1 MATMS
6 FNPQT
11 PQSPSQL
18 SPSTGDQ
25 VSSMNSSMTSITTA
39 LPTPA
44 HSVNGSAQATD
55 MSHDA
60 AMADA
65 YPSKRKNPFDD
76 VGGQEQKKAHLEDRR
91 VGIENLHL
99 DVGEKYLLR
108 STPYPASYPPL
119 SEDLFMM
126 FDLTGI
132 AADVARTKP
141 NGEKNAL
148 RKTYKGHIRTLGLS
162 GHFDAVK
169 KDSNLP
175 DTLSQMSAVPE
186 DSWFSLE
193 IQGREIEKGLSQI
206 SQAQISRAT
215 TMARG
220 IIPKASW
227 DSSVLGELAPNTQPK
242 KAVNDQ
248 SARPTAPSTP
258 TASALGITP
267 KPNKPLTPQVDRAR
281 RLGKKRSYQDSSF
294 EGYGEGYGD
303 EDAGGYSTGDGDDRS
318 KLKRRKQNPTGK
330 PSFSGAGTQHYGSRI
345 GT

>member
-1 MATMS
+1 MS

-60 AMADA
+60 AMTDI
-65 YPSKRKNPFDD
+65 YSTKRKYPFDD
-76 VGGQEQKKAHLEDRR
+76 AGDHEQKKVYLENRR

-108 STPYPASYPPL
+108 STPYSASYPPL
-119 SEDLFMM
+119 SDDFFKM
-126 FDLTGI
+126 FDLTGV
-132 AADVARTKP
+132 AAEVARTKP

-169 KDSNLP
+169 KEP
-175 DTLSQMSAVPE
+175 ETLDGLLALSLVPE
-186 DSWFSLE
+186 DSWFAME
-193 IQGREIEKGLSQI
+193 VQGREIEKGLAQVN
-206 SQAQISRAT
+206 QAQLARAT

-220 IIPKASW
+220 IIPKTSW
-227 DSSVLGELAPNTQPK
+227 DSSVLGDLAPSTMPK
-242 KAVNDQ
+242 KAGNDQ

-258 TASALGITP
+258 AASALGITP
-267 KPNKPLTPQVDRAR
+267 KPSKPLTPQIDRAR

-303 EDAGGYSTGDGDDRS
+303 DDAGGYSTGDGDDRS

-330 PSFSGAGTQHYGSRI
+330 TSFSGAGGQHYGSRI

>member
-1 MATMS
+1 MS

-60 AMADA
+60 AMADV
-65 YPSKRKNPFDD
+65 YSTKRKYPFDD
-76 VGGQEQKKAHLEDRR
+76 AGSHEQKKVHLENRR

-108 STPYPASYPPL
+108 STPYPASYP
-119 SEDLFMM
+119 SISDDLFMM
-126 FDLTGI
+126 FDLTDI

-148 RKTYKGHIRTLGLS
+148 RKTYKGHIRNLGLS
-162 GHFDAVK
+162 GHFDAVRREDYHP
-169 KDSNLP
+169 DSLR
-175 DTLSQMSAVPE
+175 QMCAVPE
-186 DSWFSLE
+186 DSWFSVE

-206 SQAQISRAT
+206 NQAQLVRAT

-227 DSSVLGELAPNTQPK
+227 DSSVLGELAPSTQLK
-242 KAVNDQ
+242 KALGDQ
-248 SARPTAPSTP
+248 SARATAPSTP
-258 TASALGITP
+258 TASTLGITS
-267 KPNKPLTPQVDRAR
+267 KANKPLTPQVDRAR

-303 EDAGGYSTGDGDDRS
+303 DDAGGYSTGDGDDRS

-330 PSFSGAGTQHYGSRI
+330 SSFSGAGGQHYGSRI